1 MGIEPNPLRI
11 IAGLSTGI
19 EANPLRIIAGVTTL
33 GASESII
40 QTAQVA
46 GKILPIPTSCCGCPT
61 VFHRELIGSG
71 NVYHCTRCDRHCG
84 HIGTIAW
91 RYCHICRKDVKFY

>member
-1 MGIEPNPLRI
+1 MGIDPNPLRI

-46 GKILPIPTSCCGCPT
+46 GKILPIPTTCCGCRT
-61 VFHRELIGSG
+61 VFHRKLIGSE
-71 NVYHCTRCDRHCG
+71 NIYHCTRCDRHCG
-84 HIGTIAW
+84 HIGTVAW
-91 RYCHICRKDVKFY
+91 RFCHICGKDVKFY

>member
-46 GKILPIPTSCCGCPT
+46 GQILPIPTTCCGCRT
-61 VFHRELIGSG
+61 VFHRKLIGSE
-71 NVYHCTRCDRHCG
+71 NIYHCTRCDRHCG
-84 HIGTIAW
+84 HIGTVAW
-91 RYCHICRKDVKFY
+91 RFCHICGKDVKFY

>member
-46 GKILPIPTSCCGCPT
+46 GKILPIPTTCCGCRT
-61 VFHRELIGSG
+61 VFHRKLIGSE
-71 NVYHCTRCDRHCG
+71 NIYHCPRCDRHCG
-84 HIGTIAW
+84 HIGTVAW
-91 RYCHICRKDVKFY
+91 RFCHICGKDVKFY

>member
-1 MGIEPNPLRI
+1 MGIDPNPLRI

-46 GKILPIPTSCCGCPT
+46 GKILPIPTTCCGCQT
-61 VFHRELIGSG
+61 VFHRKLIGSE
-71 NVYHCTRCDRHCG
+71 NIYHCTRCNRHCG

-91 RYCHICRKDVKFY
+91 RFCHICGKDVKFY

>member
-19 EANPLRIIAGVTTL
+19 EANPLRIIAGVVTL
-33 GASESII
+33 GTSEAII

-46 GKILPIPTSCCGCPT
+46 GKILPIPTTCCGCPT

-91 RYCHICRKDVKFY
+91 RYCHICDKDIKFY